1 MTQGRILLGEHK
13 GVYLLKFVGDVRVNL
28 CVTMD
33 TCLREVLDQKN
44 FCSALVDLSETD
56 GIDSTALG
64 LLARLSLETKRR
76 YGAVP
81 TLVST
86 RGDITRILETMGFD
100 DIFNLV
106 DQPLE
111 CPSQLGERP
120 LMECCEEDARQRVL
134 DAHRTL
140 RQGGGISE
148 APVESGARPQ
158 PERAAFPRR
167 TITYRNHQ
175 FRRPGAMR
183 LPALAV

>member
-33 TCLREVLDQKN
+33 TCLREVLDQED
-44 FCSALVDLSETD
+44 FCSALIDLSETD

-106 DQPLE
+106 DEPLA

-134 DAHRTL
+134 DAHRILMALNDENRSRFQDLVTTL
-140 RQGGGISE
+140 EQAPPIS
-148 APVESGARPQ
+148 
-158 PERAAFPRR
+158 
-167 TITYRNHQ
+167 
-175 FRRPGAMR
+175 
-183 LPALAV
+183 AVS